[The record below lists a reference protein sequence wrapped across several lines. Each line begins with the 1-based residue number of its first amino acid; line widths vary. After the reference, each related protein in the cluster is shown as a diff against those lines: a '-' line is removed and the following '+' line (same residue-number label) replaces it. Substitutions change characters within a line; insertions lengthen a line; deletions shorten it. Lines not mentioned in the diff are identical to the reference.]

1 MQANRIY
8 WQLQLDKRSCNVLGE
23 IRLTAESIQYIALFE
38 NMTRAKIL
46 DCIPEEERLVYVV
59 KQGDMGLAIG
69 KNGENI
75 NRVKKALDKP
85 IELVEYS
92 EDPVTFIKNAFGP
105 VSVSSVNLTNK
116 NGKRLAYVEVPN
128 KEKGLA
134 IGRNGKNIE
143 KVKMLARRHHTIED
157 VILQ

>member
-1 MQANRIY
+1 M
-8 WQLQLDKRSCNVLGE
+8 GE

-92 EDPVTFIKNAFGP
+92 EDPVTFLKNAFGP
-105 VSVSSVNLTNK
+105 VSLNSVNIMNK

-143 KVKMLARRHHTIED
+143 KVKMLVRRHHDIED
-157 VILQ
+157 VFLQ

>member
-1 MQANRIY
+1 M
-8 WQLQLDKRSCNVLGE
+8 GE

-75 NRVKKALDKP
+75 NRVKKALDKS

-92 EDPVTFIKNAFGP
+92 EDPVTFLKNAFGP
-105 VSVSSVNLTNK
+105 VSLSSVNIMNK

-143 KVKMLARRHHTIED
+143 KVKILARRHHNIED

>member
-1 MQANRIY
+1 
-8 WQLQLDKRSCNVLGE
+8 LGE

-69 KNGENI
+69 RNGENI
-75 NRVKKALDKP
+75 NRVKKTLDKP

-92 EDPVTFIKNAFGP
+92 DDPVTFLKNAFGP
-105 VSVSSVNLTNK
+105 VSVSSVNILNK

-143 KVKMLARRHHTIED
+143 KVKMLARRHHNIED

>member
-1 MQANRIY
+1 M
-8 WQLQLDKRSCNVLGE
+8 GE

-69 KNGENI
+69 KSGENI

-92 EDPVTFIKNAFGP
+92 EDPVTFLKNAFGP
-105 VSVSSVNLTNK
+105 VSLNSVNIINK

-143 KVKMLARRHHTIED
+143 KVKMLARRHQNIED

>member
-1 MQANRIY
+1 
-8 WQLQLDKRSCNVLGE
+8 LGE

-69 KNGENI
+69 KSGENI

-92 EDPVTFIKNAFGP
+92 EDPVTFLKNAFGP
-105 VSVSSVNLTNK
+105 VSLNSVNIINK

-134 IGRNGKNIE
+134 IGRNGKNNK
-143 KVKMLARRHHTIED
+143 KVKMLARRHQNIED

>member
-1 MQANRIY
+1 M
-8 WQLQLDKRSCNVLGE
+8 GG

-46 DCIPEEERLVYVV
+46 DCVPEEDRLVYVV

-75 NRVKKALDKP
+75 NRVKKTLDKP

-92 EDPVTFIKNAFGP
+92 EDPVTFIKNSFGP
-105 VSVSSVNLTNK
+105 VSVSSVNIITK
-116 NGKRLAYVEVPN
+116 NGKRLAYVDVPN

-134 IGRNGKNIE
+134 IGRSGKNIE
-143 KVKMLARRHHTIED
+143 KVKMLARRHHNIDD
-157 VILQ
+157 VVLQ

>member
-1 MQANRIY
+1 
-8 WQLQLDKRSCNVLGE
+8 LGE
-23 IRLTAESIQYIALFE
+23 IRLTAESIQHIALFE

-46 DCIPEEERLVYVV
+46 DCIAEEERLVYVV
-59 KQGDMGLAIG
+59 KHGDMGLAIG

-75 NRVKKALDKP
+75 NRVKKVLDKP

-92 EDPVTFIKNAFGP
+92 DDPVTFLKNAFGP
-105 VSVSSVNLTNK
+105 VSVSSVNIISK

-143 KVKMLARRHHTIED
+143 KVKILARRHHDLED

>member
-1 MQANRIY
+1 M
-8 WQLQLDKRSCNVLGE
+8 GE
-23 IRLTAESIQYIALFE
+23 IRLTAESIQHIALFE
-38 NMTRAKIL
+38 NLTRAKIL

-92 EDPVTFIKNAFGP
+92 DDPVTFLKNAFGP
-105 VSVSSVNLTNK
+105 VSVSSVNIINK

-143 KVKMLARRHHTIED
+143 KVKILARRHHNLED

>member
-1 MQANRIY
+1 M
-8 WQLQLDKRSCNVLGE
+8 GE

-92 EDPVTFIKNAFGP
+92 DDPVTFLKNAFGP
-105 VSVSSVNLTNK
+105 VSVSSVNIINK

-128 KEKGLA
+128 KDNPLA

-143 KVKMLARRHHTIED
+143 KVKMLARRHHNIED
-157 VILQ
+157 MILQ

>member
-1 MQANRIY
+1 
-8 WQLQLDKRSCNVLGE
+8 LGE
-23 IRLTAESIQYIALFE
+23 IRLTAESIQHIALFE
-38 NMTRAKIL
+38 NLTRAKIL

-92 EDPVTFIKNAFGP
+92 DDPVTFLKNAFGP
-105 VSVSSVNLTNK
+105 VSVSSVNIINK

-143 KVKMLARRHHTIED
+143 KVKILARRHHNLED

>member
-1 MQANRIY
+1 
-8 WQLQLDKRSCNVLGE
+8 LGE

-69 KNGENI
+69 RNGENI
-75 NRVKKALDKP
+75 NRVKKTLDKP

-92 EDPVTFIKNAFGP
+92 DDPVTFLKNAFGP
-105 VSVSSVNLTNK
+105 VSVSSVNILNK

-143 KVKMLARRHHTIED
+143 KVKMLARRHHDIED

>member
-1 MQANRIY
+1 M
-8 WQLQLDKRSCNVLGE
+8 GE
-23 IRLTAESIQYIALFE
+23 IRLTTESIQYIALFE
-38 NMTRAKIL
+38 NMTKAKIL
-46 DCIPEEERLVYVV
+46 DCILEDERLVYVV

-75 NRVKKALDKP
+75 NRVKKVLDKP

-92 EDPVTFIKNAFGP
+92 DDPITFLKNAFGP
-105 VSVSSVNLTNK
+105 VSLNSVTIINK
-116 NGKRLAYVEVPN
+116 NEKRLAYAEVYN

-143 KVKMLARRHHTIED
+143 KVKMLARRHHNIED

>member
-1 MQANRIY
+1 M
-8 WQLQLDKRSCNVLGE
+8 GE

-75 NRVKKALDKP
+75 NRVKKALDKS

-92 EDPVTFIKNAFGP
+92 EDPVTFLKNAFGP
-105 VSVSSVNLTNK
+105 VSLSSVNIMNK

-143 KVKMLARRHHTIED
+143 KVKMLARRHHDIED
-157 VILQ
+157 VFLQ

>member
-1 MQANRIY
+1 
-8 WQLQLDKRSCNVLGE
+8 LGE
-23 IRLTAESIQYIALFE
+23 IRLTADSIQYIALFE

-75 NRVKKALDKP
+75 NRVKKTLDKP

-92 EDPVTFIKNAFGP
+92 EDPATFLKNAFGP
-105 VSVSSVNLTNK
+105 VSLSSVNIINK

-143 KVKMLARRHHTIED
+143 KVKMLARRHHDIED
-157 VILQ
+157 VFLQ

>member
-1 MQANRIY
+1 M
-8 WQLQLDKRSCNVLGE
+8 GE
-23 IRLTAESIQYIALFE
+23 IRLTAESIQHIALFE
-38 NMTRAKIL
+38 NLTRAKIL
-46 DCIPEEERLVYVV
+46 DCILEEERLVYVV

-92 EDPVTFIKNAFGP
+92 DDPVTFLKNAFGP
-105 VSVSSVNLTNK
+105 VSVSSVNVINK

-143 KVKMLARRHHTIED
+143 KVKILARRHHNLED

>member
-1 MQANRIY
+1 M
-8 WQLQLDKRSCNVLGE
+8 GE

-38 NMTRAKIL
+38 NMTRANIL

-92 EDPVTFIKNAFGP
+92 EDPVTFLKNAFGP
-105 VSVSSVNLTNK
+105 VSLSSVNIMNK

-128 KEKGLA
+128 KETGLA

-143 KVKMLARRHHTIED
+143 KVKMLARRHHDIED
-157 VILQ
+157 VFLQ

>member
-1 MQANRIY
+1 M
-8 WQLQLDKRSCNVLGE
+8 GE

-75 NRVKKALDKP
+75 NRVKKTLDKP

-92 EDPVTFIKNAFGP
+92 DDPVTFVKNAFGP
-105 VSVSSVNLTNK
+105 VSVSSVNIINK

-143 KVKMLARRHHTIED
+143 KVKMLVRRHHNIED

>member
-1 MQANRIY
+1 LIEGVG
-8 WQLQLDKRSCNVLGE
+8 NVLGE
-23 IRLTAESIQYIALFE
+23 IRLTAEGIQYIALFE

-92 EDPVTFIKNAFGP
+92 DDPVTFLKNAFGP
-105 VSVSSVNLTNK
+105 VSVSSVNIINK

-143 KVKMLARRHHTIED
+143 KVKMLARRHHNIED

>member
-1 MQANRIY
+1 M
-8 WQLQLDKRSCNVLGE
+8 GE
-23 IRLTAESIQYIALFE
+23 IRLTAESIHYIALFE

-92 EDPVTFIKNAFGP
+92 EDPVTFLKNAFGP
-105 VSVSSVNLTNK
+105 VSLNSVNIMNK
-116 NGKRLAYVEVPN
+116 NGKRLAYVEIPN

-143 KVKMLARRHHTIED
+143 KVKMLVRRHHDIED
-157 VILQ
+157 VFLQ

>member
-1 MQANRIY
+1 
-8 WQLQLDKRSCNVLGE
+8 LGE

-69 KNGENI
+69 RNGENI
-75 NRVKKALDKP
+75 NRVKKAIDKP

-92 EDPVTFIKNAFGP
+92 DDPATFLKNAFGP
-105 VSVSSVNLTNK
+105 VSVNSVNIINK

>member
-1 MQANRIY
+1 M
-8 WQLQLDKRSCNVLGE
+8 GE

-38 NMTRAKIL
+38 NVTRAKIL

-69 KNGENI
+69 RNGENI
-75 NRVKKALDKP
+75 NRVKKALDKS

-92 EDPVTFIKNAFGP
+92 DEPVTFLKNAFGP
-105 VSVSSVNLTNK
+105 VSVSSVNIINK

-143 KVKMLARRHHTIED
+143 KVKMLARRHHNIED

>member
-1 MQANRIY
+1 
-8 WQLQLDKRSCNVLGE
+8 LGE
-23 IRLTAESIQYIALFE
+23 IRLTTESIQYIALFE
-38 NMTRAKIL
+38 NMTKAKIH
-46 DCIPEEERLVYVV
+46 DCILEEERVIYVV

-75 NRVKKALDKP
+75 NRVKKTLDKP

-92 EDPVTFIKNAFGP
+92 ADPITFLKNAFGP
-105 VSVSSVNLTNK
+105 VSLNSVNIINK
-116 NGKRLAYVEVPN
+116 NDKLLAYAEVPN

-143 KVKMLARRHHTIED
+143 KVKMLARRHHNIED

>member
-1 MQANRIY
+1 M
-8 WQLQLDKRSCNVLGE
+8 GE

-38 NMTRAKIL
+38 NMTRAQIL

-75 NRVKKALDKP
+75 NRVKKTLDKS

-92 EDPVTFIKNAFGP
+92 EDPVTFLKNAFGP
-105 VSVSSVNLTNK
+105 VSLSSVNIINK

-143 KVKMLARRHHTIED
+143 KVKMLVRRHHDIED
-157 VILQ
+157 VFLQ

>member
-1 MQANRIY
+1 
-8 WQLQLDKRSCNVLGE
+8 LGE
-23 IRLTAESIQYIALFE
+23 IRLTTESIQYIALFE
-38 NMTRAKIL
+38 NMTKAKIL
-46 DCIPEEERLVYVV
+46 DCILEEERVVYVV

-75 NRVKKALDKP
+75 NRVKKTLDKP

-92 EDPVTFIKNAFGP
+92 DDPITFLKNAFGP
-105 VSVSSVNLTNK
+105 VSLNSVNIINK
-116 NGKRLAYVEVPN
+116 NDKRLAYAEVPN

-134 IGRNGKNIE
+134 IGRNGKIIE
-143 KVKMLARRHHTIED
+143 KVKMLARRHHNIED

>member
-1 MQANRIY
+1 M
-8 WQLQLDKRSCNVLGE
+8 GE

-75 NRVKKALDKP
+75 NRVKKTLDKS

-92 EDPVTFIKNAFGP
+92 EDPVTFLKNAFGP
-105 VSVSSVNLTNK
+105 VSLNSVNIMNK

-143 KVKMLARRHHTIED
+143 KVKMLVRRHHDIED
-157 VILQ
+157 VFLQ

>member
-1 MQANRIY
+1 LI
-8 WQLQLDKRSCNVLGE
+8 KGVGNVLGE

-69 KNGENI
+69 KNGESI
-75 NRVKKALDKP
+75 NRVKKAIDKP
-85 IELVEYS
+85 IELVEFS
-92 EDPVTFIKNAFGP
+92 EDPVIFLKNAFGP
-105 VSVSSVNLTNK
+105 VSVSSVNIITK

-134 IGRNGKNIE
+134 IGRSGKNIE
-143 KVKMLARRHHTIED
+143 KVKMLARRHHSIED

>member
-1 MQANRIY
+1 M
-8 WQLQLDKRSCNVLGE
+8 GE

-38 NMTRAKIL
+38 NMTRANIL

-92 EDPVTFIKNAFGP
+92 EDPVTFLKNAFGP
-105 VSVSSVNLTNK
+105 VSLSSVNIMNK

-143 KVKMLARRHHTIED
+143 KVKMLARRHHDIED
-157 VILQ
+157 VFLQ

>member
-1 MQANRIY
+1 
-8 WQLQLDKRSCNVLGE
+8 LGE

-69 KNGENI
+69 KSGENI

-92 EDPVTFIKNAFGP
+92 EDPVTFLKNAFGP
-105 VSVSSVNLTNK
+105 VSLNSVNIINK

-143 KVKMLARRHHTIED
+143 KVKMLARRHQNIED

>member
-1 MQANRIY
+1 
-8 WQLQLDKRSCNVLGE
+8 LGE

-38 NMTRAKIL
+38 NMTRAKIM

-75 NRVKKALDKP
+75 NRVKRALDKT

-92 EDPVTFIKNAFGP
+92 EDPITFLKNAFGP
-105 VSVSSVNLTNK
+105 VSLSSVNIINK

-143 KVKMLARRHHTIED
+143 KVKMLARRHHNIED
-157 VILQ
+157 VFLQ

>member
-1 MQANRIY
+1 
-8 WQLQLDKRSCNVLGE
+8 LGE

-75 NRVKKALDKP
+75 NRVKKTLDKP

-92 EDPVTFIKNAFGP
+92 EDPVIFIKNAFGP
-105 VSVSSVNLTNK
+105 VSVSSVNLTTK

>member
-1 MQANRIY
+1 LI
-8 WQLQLDKRSCNVLGE
+8 KRSCNVLGE
-23 IRLTAESIQYIALFE
+23 IRLTADSIQYIALFE

-92 EDPVTFIKNAFGP
+92 EDPVIFIKNAFGP
-105 VSVSSVNLTNK
+105 VSVSSVNLTTK

>member
-1 MQANRIY
+1 
-8 WQLQLDKRSCNVLGE
+8 LGE
-23 IRLTAESIQYIALFE
+23 IRLTAESIHYIALFE

-75 NRVKKALDKP
+75 NRVKKTLDKS

-92 EDPVTFIKNAFGP
+92 EDPVTFLKNAFGP
-105 VSVSSVNLTNK
+105 VSLSSVNIINK

-143 KVKMLARRHHTIED
+143 KVKMLVRRHHDIED
-157 VILQ
+157 VFLQ

>member
-1 MQANRIY
+1 
-8 WQLQLDKRSCNVLGE
+8 LGE
-23 IRLTAESIQYIALFE
+23 IRLTAESIQHIALFE

-75 NRVKKALDKP
+75 NRVKKTLDKP

-92 EDPVTFIKNAFGP
+92 DDPVTFLKNAFGP
-105 VSVSSVNLTNK
+105 VSVSSVNIINK

-143 KVKMLARRHHTIED
+143 KVKILARRHHNIED

>member
-1 MQANRIY
+1 
-8 WQLQLDKRSCNVLGE
+8 LGE
-23 IRLTAESIQYIALFE
+23 IRLTTESIQYIALFE
-38 NMTRAKIL
+38 NMTKAKIL
-46 DCIPEEERLVYVV
+46 DCILEEERLVYVV

-75 NRVKKALDKP
+75 NRVKKTLDKS

-92 EDPVTFIKNAFGP
+92 EDPITFLKNAFGP
-105 VSVSSVNLTNK
+105 VSLNSINIINK
-116 NGKRLAYVEVPN
+116 NDKQLAYAEVPN

-143 KVKMLARRHHTIED
+143 KVKMLARRHHNIED

>member
-1 MQANRIY
+1 M
-8 WQLQLDKRSCNVLGE
+8 GE

-46 DCIPEEERLVYVV
+46 DCIQEEERLVYVV

-105 VSVSSVNLTNK
+105 VSVSSVNLTSK

>member
-1 MQANRIY
+1 
-8 WQLQLDKRSCNVLGE
+8 LGE
-23 IRLTAESIQYIALFE
+23 IRLTAESIHYIALFE

-75 NRVKKALDKP
+75 NRVKKTLDKS

-92 EDPVTFIKNAFGP
+92 EDPVTFLKNAFGP
-105 VSVSSVNLTNK
+105 VSLSSVNIMNK

-143 KVKMLARRHHTIED
+143 KVKMLVRRHHDIED
-157 VILQ
+157 VFLQ

>member
-1 MQANRIY
+1 M
-8 WQLQLDKRSCNVLGE
+8 GE
-23 IRLTAESIQYIALFE
+23 IRLTAESIHYIALFE

-92 EDPVTFIKNAFGP
+92 EDPVTFLKNAFGP
-105 VSVSSVNLTNK
+105 VSLSSVNIMNK

-143 KVKMLARRHHTIED
+143 KVKCLPVGIMT
-157 VILQ
+157 